1 MRLLEFVEKYNNMAN
16 NTLKEQ
22 LLSKIKITP
31 YVSIIK
37 KDAYAQLIVDKTT
50 FEQEAYDDNGV
61 TKYRKTDKIRVNSVA
76 QYVQFCRA
84 VIELYTDLE
93 IDEDDKGFIKGYDA
107 LKSSGLLDILMVGS
121 DKADPLIP
129 MSELSEFKTILTMK
143 QSDIQFNETTTQAF
157 ISKQI
162 GRISDLA
169 NATLTPF
176 MDVVSKKLDE
186 IPKEDLDKVVEFA
199 KNGGFKEVQD
209 MEIIN
214 LPRGCGKT
222 TNIIIEAVKTGYPI
236 ITLRNTMKRDI
247 ERRAEKIT
255 NKKITVYTVAE
266 FLNDNFWC
274 DKIDKKPEHILIDEL
289 PYILEELLGSKC
301 ETATMTSKSLEEYYG
316 HRDLDRQEIQILC
329 YKIEKAVTGCHG
341 LFHFPFNPALL
352 LFLIE
357 ETFKLDA
364 VMDVNLEIKLLNV
377 VALGKYD
384 Q

>member
-1 MRLLEFVEKYNNMAN
+1 MKLLEFVEKYNNMAN

-84 VIELYTDLE
+84 VIELYTDLK
-93 IDEDDKGFIKGYDA
+93 IDDDKGFIKGYDA

-143 QSDIQFNETTTQAF
+143 QSDTQFNETTTKAF

-169 NATLTPF
+169 NATLTPL
-176 MDVVSKKLDE
+176 MDVVSKKFDE
-186 IPKEDLDKVVEFA
+186 IPKKDLDKVVEFA
-199 KNGGFKEVQD
+199 KNGNFKEV
-209 MEIIN
+209 
-214 LPRGCGKT
+214 
-222 TNIIIEAVKTGYPI
+222 
-236 ITLRNTMKRDI
+236 
-247 ERRAEKIT
+247 
-255 NKKITVYTVAE
+255 
-266 FLNDNFWC
+266 
-274 DKIDKKPEHILIDEL
+274 
-289 PYILEELLGSKC
+289 
-301 ETATMTSKSLEEYYG
+301 
-316 HRDLDRQEIQILC
+316 
-329 YKIEKAVTGCHG
+329 
-341 LFHFPFNPALL
+341 
-352 LFLIE
+352 
-357 ETFKLDA
+357 
-364 VMDVNLEIKLLNV
+364 
-377 VALGKYD
+377 
-384 Q
+384 

>member
-1 MRLLEFVEKYNNMAN
+1 MKIKEFVEKYNSLSNKQ
-16 NTLKEQ
+16 LKENFITQ
-22 LLSKIKITP
+22 QVKITP

-61 TKYRKTDKIRVNSVA
+61 IKYRKTDKIRINSVA

-143 QSDIQFNETTTQAF
+143 QSDTQFNETTTQAF

-169 NATLTPF
+169 NATLTPLV
-176 MDVVSKKLDE
+176 DVVSKKLDK

-199 KNGGFKEVQD
+199 KNGGFKEV
-209 MEIIN
+209 
-214 LPRGCGKT
+214 
-222 TNIIIEAVKTGYPI
+222 
-236 ITLRNTMKRDI
+236 
-247 ERRAEKIT
+247 
-255 NKKITVYTVAE
+255 
-266 FLNDNFWC
+266 
-274 DKIDKKPEHILIDEL
+274 
-289 PYILEELLGSKC
+289 
-301 ETATMTSKSLEEYYG
+301 
-316 HRDLDRQEIQILC
+316 
-329 YKIEKAVTGCHG
+329 
-341 LFHFPFNPALL
+341 
-352 LFLIE
+352 
-357 ETFKLDA
+357 
-364 VMDVNLEIKLLNV
+364 
-377 VALGKYD
+377 
-384 Q
+384 

>member
-1 MRLLEFVEKYNNMAN
+1 MKLLEFVEKYNNTAN

-37 KDAYAQLIVDKTT
+37 KYAYAQLIVNRTM
-50 FEQEAYDDNGV
+50 FEQESYDDNGV

-143 QSDIQFNETTTQAF
+143 QSDTQFNETTTQAF

-169 NATLTPF
+169 NATLTPLV
-176 MDVVSKKLDE
+176 DVVSKKLDD

-199 KNGGFKEVQD
+199 KNGGFKEV
-209 MEIIN
+209 
-214 LPRGCGKT
+214 
-222 TNIIIEAVKTGYPI
+222 
-236 ITLRNTMKRDI
+236 
-247 ERRAEKIT
+247 
-255 NKKITVYTVAE
+255 
-266 FLNDNFWC
+266 
-274 DKIDKKPEHILIDEL
+274 
-289 PYILEELLGSKC
+289 
-301 ETATMTSKSLEEYYG
+301 
-316 HRDLDRQEIQILC
+316 
-329 YKIEKAVTGCHG
+329 
-341 LFHFPFNPALL
+341 
-352 LFLIE
+352 
-357 ETFKLDA
+357 
-364 VMDVNLEIKLLNV
+364 
-377 VALGKYD
+377 
-384 Q
+384 

>member
-1 MRLLEFVEKYNNMAN
+1 MKIKEFVEKYNSLSNKQ
-16 NTLKEQ
+16 LKENFITQ
-22 LLSKIKITP
+22 QVKITP

-37 KDAYAQLIVDKTT
+37 KDAYAQLIVDMTT

-143 QSDIQFNETTTQAF
+143 QSDTQFNETTTQAF

-169 NATLTPF
+169 NATLTPL

-199 KNGGFKEVQD
+199 KNGGFKEV
-209 MEIIN
+209 
-214 LPRGCGKT
+214 
-222 TNIIIEAVKTGYPI
+222 
-236 ITLRNTMKRDI
+236 
-247 ERRAEKIT
+247 
-255 NKKITVYTVAE
+255 
-266 FLNDNFWC
+266 
-274 DKIDKKPEHILIDEL
+274 
-289 PYILEELLGSKC
+289 
-301 ETATMTSKSLEEYYG
+301 
-316 HRDLDRQEIQILC
+316 
-329 YKIEKAVTGCHG
+329 
-341 LFHFPFNPALL
+341 
-352 LFLIE
+352 
-357 ETFKLDA
+357 
-364 VMDVNLEIKLLNV
+364 
-377 VALGKYD
+377 
-384 Q
+384 

>member
-1 MRLLEFVEKYNNMAN
+1 MKLLEFVEKYNNTAN

-37 KDAYAQLIVDKTT
+37 KDVYAQLIVDKTT

-93 IDEDDKGFIKGYDA
+93 IDKDDKGFIKGYDA

-143 QSDIQFNETTTQAF
+143 QSDTQFNETTTQAF

-169 NATLTPF
+169 NATLTPLV
-176 MDVVSKKLDE
+176 DVVNKKIDSLSNDELRKILDDY
-186 IPKEDLDKVVEFA
+186 KLSSA
-199 KNGGFKEVQD
+199 ANLKEVQN
-209 MEIIN
+209 MY
-214 LPRGCGKT
+214 K
-222 TNIIIEAVKTGYPI
+222 VKFAIFPEDIY
-236 ITLRNTMKRDI
+236 KRLDQSEK
-247 ERRAEKIT
+247 ER
-255 NKKITVYTVAE
+255 
-266 FLNDNFWC
+266 F
-274 DKIDKKPEHILIDEL
+274 
-289 PYILEELLGSKC
+289 S
-301 ETATMTSKSLEEYYG
+301 
-316 HRDLDRQEIQILC
+316 
-329 YKIEKAVTGCHG
+329 
-341 LFHFPFNPALL
+341 
-352 LFLIE
+352 
-357 ETFKLDA
+357 
-364 VMDVNLEIKLLNV
+364 NV
-377 VALGKYD
+377 VFC
-384 Q
+384 

>member
-1 MRLLEFVEKYNNMAN
+1 MRLLEFVERYNNTAN

-31 YVSIIK
+31 YISIIK

-50 FEQEAYDDNGV
+50 FEQESYDDNGV

-143 QSDIQFNETTTQAF
+143 QSDTQFNETTTQAF

-169 NATLTPF
+169 NATLTPLVE
-176 MDVVSKKLDE
+176 VVSKKLDE

-199 KNGGFKEVQD
+199 KRGNFKEV
-209 MEIIN
+209 
-214 LPRGCGKT
+214 
-222 TNIIIEAVKTGYPI
+222 
-236 ITLRNTMKRDI
+236 
-247 ERRAEKIT
+247 
-255 NKKITVYTVAE
+255 
-266 FLNDNFWC
+266 
-274 DKIDKKPEHILIDEL
+274 
-289 PYILEELLGSKC
+289 
-301 ETATMTSKSLEEYYG
+301 
-316 HRDLDRQEIQILC
+316 
-329 YKIEKAVTGCHG
+329 
-341 LFHFPFNPALL
+341 
-352 LFLIE
+352 
-357 ETFKLDA
+357 
-364 VMDVNLEIKLLNV
+364 
-377 VALGKYD
+377 
-384 Q
+384 

>member
-1 MRLLEFVEKYNNMAN
+1 MKIKEFVKRYSECATQQLKDRFIKEKLN
-16 NTLKEQ
+16 
-22 LLSKIKITP
+22 ITP

-107 LKSSGLLDILMVGS
+107 LKSSGLLEILMVGS

-143 QSDIQFNETTTQAF
+143 QSDTQFNETTTQAF
-157 ISKQI
+157 IGKQI

-169 NATLTPF
+169 NATLTPL

-199 KNGGFKEVQD
+199 KNGGFKEV
-209 MEIIN
+209 
-214 LPRGCGKT
+214 
-222 TNIIIEAVKTGYPI
+222 
-236 ITLRNTMKRDI
+236 
-247 ERRAEKIT
+247 
-255 NKKITVYTVAE
+255 
-266 FLNDNFWC
+266 
-274 DKIDKKPEHILIDEL
+274 
-289 PYILEELLGSKC
+289 
-301 ETATMTSKSLEEYYG
+301 
-316 HRDLDRQEIQILC
+316 
-329 YKIEKAVTGCHG
+329 
-341 LFHFPFNPALL
+341 
-352 LFLIE
+352 
-357 ETFKLDA
+357 
-364 VMDVNLEIKLLNV
+364 
-377 VALGKYD
+377 
-384 Q
+384 